1 MVTGAEPAFF
11 YDWDGEHV
19 AVPRAG
25 LLERSRRLL
34 RKTTVATRCPTTVLR
49 RVCGLHLLNMMANSM
64 GRIAP
69 CLVGL
74 YASLRGTSSLKRV
87 GLHPPP
93 RGWRSDPNCSRASRT
108 APRRHLVVRLRD
120 SFGQADKARAREA
133 AQCGQRRRV
142 AREKR
147 RWTHASRRRRTIR
160 VLGAP
165 GVGRMSSWTCTCAT
179 TPCQSTRRE

>member
-64 GRIAP
+64 GRIALP
-69 CLVGL
+69 GRS
-74 YASLRGTSSLKRV
+74 YALLGRSVRFTARDIFLEE
-87 GLHPPP
+87 
-93 RGWRSDPNCSRASRT
+93 GWSAPTASR
-108 APRRHLVVRLRD
+108 L
-120 SFGQADKARAREA
+120 
-133 AQCGQRRRV
+133 
-142 AREKR
+142 EK
-147 RWTHASRRRRTIR
+147 
-160 VLGAP
+160 
-165 GVGRMSSWTCTCAT
+165 
-179 TPCQSTRRE
+179 